1 MQIDTDIFMKSFED
15 VEIAERSYGD
25 ILSGYMC
32 RCYTCGLGYYGPK
45 RSCTCKKCMS
55 GDDKQYKCTCTTE
68 GQKRI
73 CIDRGVCV

>member
-15 VEIAERSYGD
+15 AEIAERSYGD

-45 RSCTCKKCMS
+45 RSCTCKKCMRVRGFK
-55 GDDKQYKCTCTTE
+55 GDVSITLQAW
-68 GQKRI
+68 
-73 CIDRGVCV
+73 